1 MTSQEETDAKQAL
14 SILPRLCFLN
24 PHRTWS
30 SPLPKTEAA
39 TIDHSIYFCLF
50 SIYTVPFDIRE
61 GSSGKETNRGPRKRL
76 INSELTKDRGPMK
89 APMSLALSG
98 ESSFKPG

>member
-24 PHRTWS
+24 PHRTWP

-39 TIDHSIYFCLF
+39 TIDHSIYFF
-50 SIYTVPFDIRE
+50 PFPSTLYLLTLE
-61 GSSGKETNRGPRKRL
+61 KGPLEKRQTEVL
-76 INSELTKDRGPMK
+76 ERD
-89 APMSLALSG
+89 A
-98 ESSFKPG
+98 